1 MRTPSNLGRLL
12 GELEHDVMTVLWKS
26 GGTLTIRNVVDTL
39 CKERN
44 LAYTTVMTIMGRLT
58 AKGLL
63 IRDESSQP
71 HSYKTRYSQEELY
84 RSLAGTMLARIRK
97 EFGDVAIACFVDE
110 AEKAGRTKLKKFIRE
125 LKARE
130 K

>member
-1 MRTPSNLGRLL
+1 MRTPSNFGRLL
-12 GELEHDVMTVLWKS
+12 GELEHEVMQVLWRS
-26 GGTLTIRNVVDTL
+26 GESLTIRNVVDVL
-39 CKERN
+39 QRERN

-63 IRDESSQP
+63 IRDESRQP
-71 HSYKTRYSQEELY
+71 HAYKTRYSQEELY

-110 AEKAGRTKLKKFIRE
+110 AEKAGRTKLKKLIRE

-130 K
+130 E